1 MKRRFS
7 LLLMMLMLITHGI
20 KAGLYFEYEGKHYVV
35 DYEVGGTIDM
45 VAGKWH
51 YYPVIYSAALC
62 APSIPFSYEGVITVP
77 ETVYF
82 PGADFEYDGY
92 QVHAEPIPSLE
103 VTGCTQNAFESC
115 PGLIKVIF
123 PEPRPQEGKLY
134 GWGVSFK
141 GCISLKTVEN
151 MDLST
156 ILAHQFDL
164 CSSLIDIDLSKTG
177 KIEEFAFCGCSS
189 LKELKFRG
197 PTIMKYAFGRCSG
210 LETISFEISPVLH
223 DEAFAESNKIK
234 KVISKSKQPYAFD
247 DNVFTQ
253 TVYENA
259 LLVVPEGSV
268 ETYKAT
274 NGWKNFYNI
283 VEEGSEPSIDPA
295 PSPGPDPSTDSQP
308 YAVYNNNTLTFYC
321 DNQRSS
327 REGTTYDLRQD
338 LNERALPPKWFKHNE
353 LITKAIFDASFA
365 NARPTTTY
373 GWFHLC
379 QSLKEIQGISNLNT
393 SEVTIMSGM
402 FNSCSSLTSLD
413 VSKFN
418 TSNLK
423 EMTGMFY
430 ACSSLTRLD
439 VSNFNTSN
447 VTSMGQ
453 MFSGCSSLTD
463 LDLSKFNTSNVV
475 DMYRLFY
482 GCSSLTCIIMGSQF
496 TSNESTDATELFYG
510 CSKLSKVTFTG
521 DIPASINSKFF
532 EGVGTADAPAILDV
546 PEQYK
551 ANYAAKFDGNKF
563 YGGYFKLNGSD
574 VNPPIA
580 EAEPYVVYD
589 DGVLT
594 FYCDNQRSSRQGTTY
609 ELNVGEEEPGW
620 YENQSNVNKV
630 VFDSSFASARP
641 TTGHEWFDDCISL
654 TEIEG
659 MEYLNTSEMTLMDEM
674 FFSCSNLNS
683 VDLIHFDTNKV
694 TDMRAMFS
702 GCSGL
707 RSIDLSHFNT
717 SNVESV
723 GAMFYGCS
731 GLTEIDLSNFDTS
744 KARSINYIFRECTN
758 LKEVTFG
765 QQFVS
770 NEYAWVEDEFKG
782 CANIKTVKFTGDIP
796 ASINSKFFEGVGTA
810 VAPATLVVPE
820 QYKANYQAKFD
831 GKMFYGGYFTLEG
844 VVFKK
849 GDLNGDGEVN
859 NVDLVNVLTL
869 IMNGKYETNADL
881 NGDGVVNVAD
891 VVELVKIINSDNGTG
906 SGYFWMGNY
915 MPKSNTFPTINGKEV
930 EGIVTTYT
938 SLDDAMA
945 KASRTYVAGE
955 YAIVMYPSSWGTKD
969 VLVFLDSAT
978 MKYYVAKQ
986 KDLSDFPDYLYYE
999 STEKI
1004 GANTT
1009 ITLST
1014 ESLAKAAGATLSSLL
1029 IK

>member
-1 MKRRFS
+1 M
-7 LLLMMLMLITHGI
+7 
-20 KAGLYFEYEGKHYVV
+20 V

-51 YYPVIYSAALC
+51 YHPVIYSAALC

-77 ETVYF
+77 ETIYF
-82 PGADFEYDGY
+82 PGADFENDGRLL
-92 QVHAEPIPSLE
+92 HADPIPSLE
-103 VTGCTQNAFESC
+103 VTGCTQNAFEYC

-151 MDLST
+151 MDLSR

-177 KIEEFAFCGCSS
+177 GIEEFAFCGCSS
-189 LKELKFRG
+189 LKELKFG
-197 PTIMKYAFGRCSG
+197 SPTIMKYAFGRCSG
-210 LETISFEISPVLH
+210 LETISFENSPVLH

-295 PSPGPDPSTDSQP
+295 PSLGPDPSTDSQP

-327 REGTTYDLRQD
+327 RE
-338 LNERALPPKWFKHNE
+338 
-353 LITKAIFDASFA
+353 
-365 NARPTTTY
+365 
-373 GWFHLC
+373 
-379 QSLKEIQGISNLNT
+379 
-393 SEVTIMSGM
+393 
-402 FNSCSSLTSLD
+402 
-413 VSKFN
+413 
-418 TSNLK
+418 
-423 EMTGMFY
+423 
-430 ACSSLTRLD
+430 
-439 VSNFNTSN
+439 
-447 VTSMGQ
+447 
-453 MFSGCSSLTD
+453 
-463 LDLSKFNTSNVV
+463 
-475 DMYRLFY
+475 
-482 GCSSLTCIIMGSQF
+482 
-496 TSNESTDATELFYG
+496 
-510 CSKLSKVTFTG
+510 
-521 DIPASINSKFF
+521 
-532 EGVGTADAPAILDV
+532 
-546 PEQYK
+546 
-551 ANYAAKFDGNKF
+551 
-563 YGGYFKLNGSD
+563 
-574 VNPPIA
+574 
-580 EAEPYVVYD
+580 
-589 DGVLT
+589 
-594 FYCDNQRSSRQGTTY
+594 GTTY

-891 VVELVKIINSDNGTG
+891 IVELVKIINSGNGTG

-915 MPKSNTFPTINGKEV
+915 MPKSNTFPSLNGKEV

-945 KASRTYVAGE
+945 KASRTYSAGE
-955 YAIVMYPSSWGTKD
+955 YAIVMYPLSWGVKD
-969 VLVFLDSAT
+969 DLVFLDSANK
-978 MKYYVAKQ
+978 KYYATKQ
-986 KDLSDFPDYLYYE
+986 KSLPDFPDYLYYE
-999 STEKI
+999 STDKI
-1004 GANTT
+1004 GANAT

-1014 ESLAKAAGATLSSLL
+1014 EVVAKAAGATLSS
-1029 IK
+1029 K

>member
-1 MKRRFS
+1 
-7 LLLMMLMLITHGI
+7 MLITHGI

-77 ETVYF
+77 ETIYF
-82 PGADFEYDGY
+82 PGADFEDDGRLL
-92 QVHAEPIPSLE
+92 HADPIPSLE
-103 VTGCTQNAFESC
+103 VTGCTQNAFEYC

-151 MDLST
+151 MDLSR

-177 KIEEFAFCGCSS
+177 GIEEFAFCGCSS
-189 LKELKFRG
+189 LKDLKFRG

-295 PSPGPDPSTDSQP
+295 PSPGLDPSTDSQP

-327 REGTTYDLRQD
+327 RE
-338 LNERALPPKWFKHNE
+338 
-353 LITKAIFDASFA
+353 
-365 NARPTTTY
+365 
-373 GWFHLC
+373 
-379 QSLKEIQGISNLNT
+379 
-393 SEVTIMSGM
+393 
-402 FNSCSSLTSLD
+402 
-413 VSKFN
+413 
-418 TSNLK
+418 
-423 EMTGMFY
+423 
-430 ACSSLTRLD
+430 
-439 VSNFNTSN
+439 
-447 VTSMGQ
+447 
-453 MFSGCSSLTD
+453 
-463 LDLSKFNTSNVV
+463 
-475 DMYRLFY
+475 
-482 GCSSLTCIIMGSQF
+482 
-496 TSNESTDATELFYG
+496 
-510 CSKLSKVTFTG
+510 
-521 DIPASINSKFF
+521 
-532 EGVGTADAPAILDV
+532 
-546 PEQYK
+546 
-551 ANYAAKFDGNKF
+551 
-563 YGGYFKLNGSD
+563 
-574 VNPPIA
+574 
-580 EAEPYVVYD
+580 
-589 DGVLT
+589 
-594 FYCDNQRSSRQGTTY
+594 GTTY

-820 QYKANYQAKFD
+820 QFKANYQAKFD
-831 GKMFYGGYFTLEG
+831 GNMFYGGYFTLEG

-891 VVELVKIINSDNGTG
+891 IVEEVNIINSGEGTG
-906 SGYFWMGNY
+906 SGYFWLGNY
-915 MPKSNTFPTINGKEV
+915 YPTSRNFPTLNGKEV

-945 KASRTYVAGE
+945 KASRTYSAGE
-955 YAIVMYPSSWGTKD
+955 YAIVMYPLSWGVKD
-969 VLVFLDSAT
+969 DLVFLDSANK
-978 MKYYVAKQ
+978 KYYATKQ
-986 KDLSDFPDYLYYE
+986 KNLPDFPDYLYYE
-999 STEKI
+999 STDKI
-1004 GANTT
+1004 GANAT

-1014 ESLAKAAGATLSSLL
+1014 EVAAKAAGATLSSS
-1029 IK
+1029 IIQ